1 MDMAQLG
8 DSLLIWII
16 NIILPGGSIENI
28 LSSDPMVLFVF
39 LFASLVLVLMTV
51 SFLFKFILKLVDR

>member
-1 MDMAQLG
+1 MSQLT
-8 DSLLIWII
+8 DSLLIWIV
-16 NIILPGGSIENI
+16 NLVLPGDSIADV
-28 LSSDPMVLFVF
+28 LSSDPMFLFVF